1 MTPYEIIAAK
11 RDCKELSRQEIE
23 FIIDGV
29 TKGTIP
35 DYQIS
40 AWLMAILLNGM
51 SEDEKHFLTQAML
64 HSGDVVDL
72 SEITGIKVDKHS
84 TGGVGDKVSII
95 LAPIVAAAGVAVPMI
110 SGRGLGHTGGTLD
123 KLESIP
129 GFRIDYNI
137 EQYKKIISEIGVC
150 LIGQT
155 KEIAPADKKIYA
167 LRDVTATIES
177 IPLISASI
185 MSKKL
190 AEGINALVLDVK
202 TGQGAFMPD
211 YEKSEELAK
220 SLIGIGEKAGKNTV
234 AYITNMNQPLGN
246 AVGNWLEIKEC
257 IESLQGNGPSDLMEL
272 THQLSGAMIYL
283 GCKAVSIDEGVL
295 ISKKMILSGKAWEKF
310 LQIVKRQQGDVEMVK
325 NPDNYPKAKFSGKI
339 LAATKGYVCAVN
351 ALEVGRS
358 AVVLGAGRIK
368 TEDIIDPAA
377 GIILHKKIGDPV
389 EKGTT
394 LMTIY
399 TEKENTIK
407 TISTRLFNA
416 FSISEEVPKREKLIL
431 AKLDKNN
438 LN

>member
-368 TEDIIDPAA
+368 TEDLIDPAA